1 MNIHHKNKQKTGRKI
16 GFLLL
21 LSFGLIAAFVSFNK
35 IQWFDLPIIIWVQS
49 LENSYL
55 TEVMKFFTWIG
66 STKIVIAIIIITSI
80 ILYVLL
86 KHRIELVFFVIV
98 MIGSTALNNLLKV
111 IFHRE
116 RPTIHRIIEETGYS
130 FPSGH
135 SMAAFTLYAMIS
147 FLLWK
152 HLRSRFGR
160 GLMILFA
167 TVMILLIGISRI
179 YLGVH
184 FPSDVLGGYLAS
196 GVWFTLSVM
205 IYQWYLERRAK
216 RNK

>member
-1 MNIHHKNKQKTGRKI
+1 MHHKNKQKTGRKI

>member
-98 MIGSTALNNLLKV
+98 IIGSTVLNNLLKV

>member
-98 MIGSTALNNLLKV
+98 IIGSTALNNLLKV